1 MKKFFIILISL
12 VAFSS
17 CSEFQKALKS
27 EDTVEKYKLAEKYF
41 NDEKWNKANRLFAQL
56 VPVYRG
62 KPQAERLMYMYSKS
76 YYMMKDYHLSGY
88 QFERFEDA
96 YPTSEKAEEASF
108 LGAKSYYML
117 SPIYS
122 KEQQETKEALEKL
135 QLFINK
141 YPNSPYL
148 EEANTLVA
156 ELDYKLEEKAFEIAK
171 LYNKTAY
178 YDSEDYEA
186 AIKSFDNFLF
196 EYPASSFREAAMFYR
211 LDSAHNLAV
220 NSVQNKKLE
229 RLKSAKGYYDTLL
242 RYYPG
247 TKFMEEATEMN
258 EEIETELAQYNTK
271 S

>member
-1 MKKFFIILISL
+1 M
-12 VAFSS
+12 
-17 CSEFQKALKS
+17 E
-27 EDTVEKYKLAEKYF
+27 
-41 NDEKWNKANRLFAQL
+41 
-56 VPVYRG
+56 
-62 KPQAERLMYMYSKS
+62 
-76 YYMMKDYHLSGY
+76 DYHLSGY
-88 QFERFEDA
+88 QFERFEDS

-122 KEQQETKEALEKL
+122 KEQQETKEAIEKL

-141 YPNSPYL
+141 YPNSQYL
-148 EEANTLVA
+148 EEANVLVA
-156 ELDYKLEEKAFEIAK
+156 ELDYKLEKKAFEIAK

-220 NSVQNKKLE
+220 NSVESKKLE
-229 RLKSAKGYYDTLL
+229 RLQSAKVYYNTLL
-242 RYYPG
+242 KYYPQ
-247 TKFMEEATEMN
+247 TEFLDEANEMN
-258 EEIETELAQYNTK
+258 QELDTELAKYNTK

>member
-12 VAFSS
+12 VAFTS

-27 EDTVEKYKLAEKYF
+27 EDTTEKYKLAEQYF

-62 KPQAERLMYMYSKS
+62 KPQAERLMYMYAKS
-76 YYMMKDYHLSGY
+76 YYNMKDYHLSGY

-96 YPTSEKAEEASF
+96 YPTSDKAEESAF
-108 LGAKSYYML
+108 LGAKSFYML
-117 SPIYS
+117 SPIFS
-122 KEQQETKEALEKL
+122 KEQQDTKEALEKL
-135 QLFINK
+135 QLFVNK
-141 YPNSPYL
+141 YPESEYL
-148 EEANTLVA
+148 EEANKLVA
-156 ELDYKLEEKAFEIAK
+156 ELDYKLEKKAFEIAK

-196 EYPASSFREAAMFYR
+196 EYPASSFREAAMYYR
-211 LDSAHNLAV
+211 LDSAHNLAI
-220 NSVQNKKLE
+220 NSIESRKVQ
-229 RLKSAKGYYDTLL
+229 RLKDAKGYYDTLIK
-242 RYYPG
+242 YYPAS
-247 TKFMEEATEMN
+247 EYLEQANEMN
-258 EEIETELAQYNTK
+258 QDIDTELAKYNTK